1 MIEYVP
7 MQRRHIDGLVEIEE
21 QCFNSGF
28 ARKTFE
34 KELENKIAAYFVA
47 ENDGKP
53 VGYAGL
59 WNMCGAA
66 DIMDVAVHKDFR
78 RQGIGEALIEKL
90 IEYCKNEDIS
100 EINLEVRMSNLAA
113 QSLYKKMGFMEVG
126 QRPNYYENRETAI
139 LMKKILME
147 EKQDENTCN

>member
-1 MIEYVP
+1 MIEYIP
-7 MQRRHIDGLVEIEE
+7 MQRQHIDGLVEVEE

-47 ENDGKP
+47 KDGEM
-53 VGYAGL
+53 VIGYAGL
-59 WNMCGAA
+59 WNMCGIA
-66 DIMDVAVHKDFR
+66 DIMDVAVYKDFR

-100 EINLEVRMSNLAA
+100 EINLEVRISNDAA
-113 QSLYKKMGFMEVG
+113 QSLYKKMGFIEVG

-139 LMKKILME
+139 LMKKILTE
-147 EKQDENTCN
+147 EK

>member
-1 MIEYVP
+1 MIEYIP

-34 KELENKIAAYFVA
+34 KELENKIAVYFVA
-47 ENDGKP
+47 ENGGKP
-53 VGYAGL
+53 IGYAGL
-59 WNMCGAA
+59 WNICGSA
-66 DIMDVAVHKDFR
+66 DIIDVAVHNDFR

-100 EINLEVRMSNLAA
+100 EINLEVRISNLAA
-113 QSLYKKMGFMEVG
+113 QSLYRKMGFSEVG
-126 QRPNYYENRETAI
+126 QRQNYYENRETAI
-139 LMKKILME
+139 LMKKILTE
-147 EKQDENTCN
+147 EE

>member
-1 MIEYVP
+1 MIEYIP
-7 MQRRHIDGLVEIEE
+7 MQRQHIDGLVEVEE

-47 ENDGKP
+47 TDGEK
-53 VGYAGL
+53 VIGYAGL
-59 WNMCGAA
+59 WNMCGIA

-100 EINLEVRMSNLAA
+100 EINLEVRISNDAA
-113 QSLYKKMGFMEVG
+113 QSLYKKMGFIEVG

-139 LMKKILME
+139 LMTKILTE
-147 EKQDENTCN
+147 EK

>member
-1 MIEYVP
+1 MIEYIP

-47 ENDGKP
+47 ESDEMP

-59 WNMCGAA
+59 WNICGVA
-66 DIMDVAVHKDFR
+66 DVIDVAVHKDFR
-78 RQGIGEALIEKL
+78 RQGIGEKLIEKL
-90 IEYCKNEDIS
+90 IECCKNEKIS

-113 QSLYKKMGFMEVG
+113 QSLYKKMGFSEVG

-139 LMKKILME
+139 LMKKILTE
-147 EKQDENTCN
+147 EE

>member
-1 MIEYVP
+1 MIEYIP

-47 ENDGKP
+47 ESGEKP
-53 VGYAGL
+53 VGYVGL
-59 WNMCGAA
+59 WNICGVA
-66 DIMDVAVHKDFR
+66 DIIDVAVHKDFR
-78 RQGIGEALIEKL
+78 RQGIGEALIENL
-90 IEYCKNEDIS
+90 MEYCKNEDIS
-100 EINLEVRMSNLAA
+100 EINLEVRIGNVAA
-113 QSLYKKMGFMEVG
+113 QSLYKKMGFSEVG

-139 LMKKILME
+139 LMKKILTE
-147 EKQDENTCN
+147 EE